1 VPPVE
6 PLLPLVPVPAPL
18 LLLLAPPVDAPVLLD
33 IEPLPAVP
41 VELLMLPVEPVPEL
55 LLGEV
60 LPVRLLLVP
69 AAPAPELFKLALVPF
84 VALPLSVLLPVPLRF
99 VLVLVDPL
107 TVPPPVLGL
116 LAAPPLT
123 VEPVRFVEPMF
134 TLVPAGERL
143 VLPSVMSLL

>member
-1 VPPVE
+1 
-6 PLLPLVPVPAPL
+6 LPLVPVPAPL

-41 VELLMLPVEPVPEL
+41 VELLMLPVDPVPEL
-55 LLGEV
+55 LLGDV
-60 LPVRLLLVP
+60 LPVRLLLLP
-69 AAPAPELFKLALVPF
+69 AALAPELFRLALVPF
-84 VALPLSVLLPVPLRF
+84 VAPLSVLLPVPLRF